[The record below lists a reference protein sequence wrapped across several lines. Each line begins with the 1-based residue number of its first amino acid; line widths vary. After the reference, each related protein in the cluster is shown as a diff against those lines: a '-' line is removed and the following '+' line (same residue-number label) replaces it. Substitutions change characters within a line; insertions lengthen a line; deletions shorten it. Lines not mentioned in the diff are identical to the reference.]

1 MLRGHVITSPIY
13 TGWGRGGDADTALPM
28 TVPRVSEICP
38 EGQAWKSRGGKV
50 PMDVAFSQEEA
61 SVKEPGL

>member
-13 TGWGRGGDADTALPM
+13 IRWGREGDAGTTLPM
-28 TVPRVSEICP
+28 TVPSVSEVSGRAGM
-38 EGQAWKSRGGKV
+38 EESRWESV

-61 SVKEPGL
+61 SVTESGL